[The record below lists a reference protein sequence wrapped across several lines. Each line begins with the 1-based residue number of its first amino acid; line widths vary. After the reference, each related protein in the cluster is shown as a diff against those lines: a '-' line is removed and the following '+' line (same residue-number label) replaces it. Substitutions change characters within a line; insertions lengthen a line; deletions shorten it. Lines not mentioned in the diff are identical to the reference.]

1 MPWASCDTILTDA
14 TLVHCALGA
23 TLVHPLELNLS
34 MHNLLNVEYIPTLS
48 MLRNLGIAELGRNV
62 RIQLAWTF

>member
-23 TLVHPLELNLS
+23 TLVHQLELNLS
-34 MHNLLNVEYIPTLS
+34 MHNLLNVKYIPTLS
-48 MLRNLGIAELGRNV
+48 MLRNLGITEPGRNV
-62 RIQLAWTF
+62 